1 MFISFR
7 ELRHSNRFGA
17 MHPLR
22 PASAIPFIFA
32 ALVLPQGSV
41 CQQVAEVQ
49 VAPVTVTMAVGERKE
64 LLASAYDSRGDNLAT
79 ARFVWTSSNPGVV
92 RVEEDPSMP
101 GIAVLIG
108 VAPGL
113 ANVEARSGSRSA
125 SAAVQ
130 VVGGGVVGQV
140 GGTGPATV
148 LQIEPGSVFL
158 LPSEDVR
165 LQARFLKD
173 DGSLAQPMAVTWR
186 TLRPDVADITP
197 DGTVIGV
204 SVGQGVLEA
213 STSTGL
219 LARVTVQVAQAP
231 FGFRTEIL
239 AVSPGRSDTVEVIV
253 PSQNNRPLSSR
264 RLIWRSTS
272 DAVASVSPV
281 GVVTGV
287 AGGEA
292 EIVATGFGQEGRLKV
307 TVHREVELLDVSP
320 RTSAGPVHVP
330 LGGSVRF
337 TATARAADETPVP
350 EAPLVW
356 VQTDTAIAVFDPS
369 TGSVT
374 GKALGETEL
383 KVRAPGEGLEATWRV
398 SVIAGGLLI
407 QPSTLTLG
415 RAEEGVLEAFFTD
428 DSGVP
433 VSEASSLTWTSDQPE
448 VVSVESGGTL
458 RAASFGSALVPAAT
472 PWGVADTARVYVQGE
487 ILVTSTRGGRADLYA
502 FDWDN
507 PAEFNQVTRQAGNEL
522 NAVFSPDGT
531 RIVYVSD
538 QGGNLDLFVMN
549 ADGTDAQ
556 QITTTISLEG
566 SPAWTPDSR
575 QIVYESD
582 ASGSVQV
589 WIVNADGSDPRQLTQ
604 GVAPSM
610 QPAVSPDG
618 NSIAF
623 TSARQGGYDIFLM
636 DPDGSNQRNFT
647 ALEGNETLPAWVGD
661 SAITYISDTGERRN
675 RRRIVAR
682 MSFSREVADLTPAE
696 LAVTD
701 YAISRSGSRV
711 AVVVSAEGPQGLESR
726 MYLFPLSGGVPVEV
740 PREGPA
746 DQLGAPSF
754 RR

>member
-1 MFISFR
+1 MFNNFT
-7 ELRHSNRFGA
+7 ELRHFKRFEA

-22 PASAIPFIFA
+22 SAISISLITA
-32 ALVLPQGSV
+32 VLVTPNRLAS
-41 CQQVAEVQ
+41 QQVAEVQ
-49 VAPVTVTMAVGERKE
+49 IAPVTVTMAVGERKE

-79 ARFVWTSSNPGVV
+79 TTFLWTSSNPGVV

-113 ANVEARSGSRSA
+113 ANVEARTGNRSA

-130 VVGGGVVGQV
+130 VMGAGVVGQV
-140 GGTGPATV
+140 GGTGAATV
-148 LQIEPGSVFL
+148 LQIDPGSVFL

-173 DGSLAQPMAVTWR
+173 DGSLAAPMAVTWR

-197 DGTVIGV
+197 DGSVIGV

-213 STSTGL
+213 STTSGL

-231 FGFRTEIL
+231 FGFRSEIL
-239 AVSPGRSDTVEVIV
+239 AVSPGRSDTVEVVV
-253 PSQNNRPLSSR
+253 PSQNHRSISSR
-264 RLIWRSTS
+264 RLIWRSTN
-272 DAVASVSPV
+272 DAVARVSPI

-292 EIVATGFGQEGRLKV
+292 EIVATGFGQEGRLAV

-320 RTSAGPVHVP
+320 APSAGPVHVP
-330 LGGSVRF
+330 LGGSISF

-356 VQTDTAIAVFDPS
+356 VQTDTAIAVFDPG
-369 TGSVT
+369 TGAMT
-374 GKALGETEL
+374 GRALGETEL
-383 KVRAPGEGLEATWRV
+383 KVRAPGEGLEATWRIA
-398 SVIAGGLLI
+398 VIAGGLLI
-407 QPSTLTLG
+407 EPGAMTLG
-415 RAEEGVLEAFFTD
+415 RADEGSLEAFFTD
-428 DSGVP
+428 DSGIP
-433 VSEASSLTWTSDQPE
+433 VSEATALTWTSDEPG
-448 VVSVESGGTL
+448 VVSVAEGGNL
-458 RAASFGSALVPAAT
+458 RGAGFGTAQVAAT
-472 PWGVADTARVYVQGE
+472 TAWGVADTATVYVQGE
-487 ILVTSTRGGRADLYA
+487 ILVTSTRGGRADVYA
-502 FDWDN
+502 FDRDS
-507 PAEFNQVTRQAGNEL
+507 PAEFNQVTNETGNEL

-549 ADGTDAQ
+549 ADGTESQ
-556 QITTTISLEG
+556 QITATVSLEG
-566 SPAWTPDSR
+566 SPGWTSDGR

-582 ASGSVQV
+582 VSGTVQI
-589 WIVNADGSDPRQLTQ
+589 WIVNADGSDPRQLTRAD
-604 GVAPSM
+604 APSM

-618 NSIAF
+618 STIAF

-636 DPDGSNQRNFT
+636 EPDGSNQRNFT
-647 ALEGNETLPAWVGD
+647 ALEGNETMAAWVGD
-661 SAITYISDTGERRN
+661 SAVSYIADTGERRS
-675 RRRIVAR
+675 RRRVVAR
-682 MSFSREVADLTPAE
+682 MNFSREVTELTPAE

-701 YAISRSGSRV
+701 YAISRSGDLV
-711 AVVVSAEGPQGLESR
+711 AAIVSAEGPQGLESR
-726 MYLFPLSGGVPVEV
+726 MYLFPLTGGIPVEV
-740 PREGPA
+740 PREVPT
-746 DQLGAPSF
+746 DQWGAPSF